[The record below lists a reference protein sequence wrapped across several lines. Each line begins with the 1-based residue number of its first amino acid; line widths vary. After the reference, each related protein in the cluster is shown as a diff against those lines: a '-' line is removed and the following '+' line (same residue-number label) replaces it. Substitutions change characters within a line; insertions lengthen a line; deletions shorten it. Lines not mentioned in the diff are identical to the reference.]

1 MEFFLPSILFL
12 LVACGIVFFVIPR
25 FGPLV
30 LAVVSLILL
39 GLGVYNHYSLFQT
52 EYRLS
57 TWQFGAAAYA
67 PYIMIGAL
75 VLSIILY
82 LFYLAPVSPNSN
94 NGATPSVNLPSAE
107 SATNPITS
115 GINTMMR
122 QASNLVNGE
131 KSNGNANGNGNGNK
145 ANQEGIFGSNSNRQG
160 GNNRSGNNR
169 SGNNRPGNNRFL
181 Y

>member
-30 LAVVSLILL
+30 LAIVSLILL

-57 TWQFGAAAYA
+57 TWQMGAVAYA

-82 LFYLAPVSPNSN
+82 LFYLAPVGANAN
-94 NGATPSVNLPSAE
+94 NGSAPSMTLPSAE

-122 QASNLVNGE
+122 QANSMMNGDKGNSN
-131 KSNGNANGNGNGNK
+131 SNSNSNK
-145 ANQEGIFGSNSNRQG
+145 ANQEGIFGERPG
-160 GNNRSGNNR
+160 GNNRV
-169 SGNNRPGNNRFL
+169 GNNRPGNNRFGNNRF
-181 Y
+181 

>member
-30 LAVVSLILL
+30 LAIVSLILL

-57 TWQFGAAAYA
+57 TWQGDAAAYA

-75 VLSIILY
+75 VLSIVLY
-82 LFYLAPVSPNSN
+82 LFYLAPVGENSN
-94 NGATPSVNLPSAE
+94 ANTIPKLPSAE

-122 QASNLVNGE
+122 QATSFTT
-131 KSNGNANGNGNGNK
+131 GNGNGNSQSTQ
-145 ANQEGIFGSNSNRQG
+145 ANNEGGYGNGNRA
-160 GNNRSGNNR
+160 GNNRGAAGNGRPPNNR
-169 SGNNRPGNNRFL
+169 SGNNRPGNNR

>member
-30 LAVVSLILL
+30 LAIVSLVLL

-57 TWQFGAAAYA
+57 TWQMGAVAYA

-82 LFYLAPVSPNSN
+82 LLQN
-94 NGATPSVNLPSAE
+94 
-107 SATNPITS
+107 IH
-115 GINTMMR
+115 
-122 QASNLVNGE
+122 
-131 KSNGNANGNGNGNK
+131 
-145 ANQEGIFGSNSNRQG
+145 
-160 GNNRSGNNR
+160 
-169 SGNNRPGNNRFL
+169 
-181 Y
+181 

>member
-30 LAVVSLILL
+30 LAVVALILL
-39 GLGVYNHYSLFQT
+39 GLGVYNHYSLFQS
-52 EYRLS
+52 EYRMS
-57 TWQFGAAAYA
+57 SWQYGAVAYA

-94 NGATPSVNLPSAE
+94 NGSAPSVNLPSAE

-131 KSNGNANGNGNGNK
+131 NKSNGNGNGNK
-145 ANQEGIFGSNSNRQG
+145 ANQEGIFGSNTNRPG
-160 GNNRSGNNR
+160 GNNRVGNNRSGNNR
-169 SGNNRPGNNRFL
+169 GGNNRF
-181 Y
+181 

>member
-30 LAVVSLILL
+30 LAIVSLILL

-57 TWQFGAAAYA
+57 TWQFGAVAYA

-82 LFYLAPVSPNSN
+82 LFYLAPVGSNSN
-94 NGATPSVNLPSAE
+94 NGGVPSMNLPSAE

-115 GINTMMR
+115 GINTVMR
-122 QASNLVNGE
+122 QATNFVNGE
-131 KSNGNANGNGNGNK
+131 NKSNGNGNK
-145 ANQEGIFGSNSNRQG
+145 TNQEGIFGSNVERPGNNRL

-169 SGNNRPGNNRFL
+169 SGNNRF
-181 Y
+181 